1 MGARGGSAA
10 RKFFTVGKP
19 SMRARHRQKA
29 GYFAYSALA
38 SGERKLGA
46 KKVIFPVCQLA
57 LRNRQRHLDLRYGM
71 RDNLLV

>member
-19 SMRARHRQKA
+19 SVRARHRQKA

-38 SGERKLGA
+38 SGERK
-46 KKVIFPVCQLA
+46 
-57 LRNRQRHLDLRYGM
+57 RQEG
-71 RDNLLV
+71 NLSRVPTRAP